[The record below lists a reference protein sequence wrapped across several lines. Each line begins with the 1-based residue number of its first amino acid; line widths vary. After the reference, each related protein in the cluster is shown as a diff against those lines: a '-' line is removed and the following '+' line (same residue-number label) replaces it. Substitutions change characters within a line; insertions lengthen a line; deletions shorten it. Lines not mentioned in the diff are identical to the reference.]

1 MPTRNKRRRFLLIKN
16 VTAFANKGNKVL
28 TLLNFWA
35 VIDLMRTNTPF
46 EVGRGGRSDFGPQH
60 HCGIIRA
67 SFIWCDSPFMLEV
80 INLSCVRDERA
91 LFHGLTFSVAAGD
104 IVQIE
109 GPNGAGKTS
118 LLRLL
123 AGLSRAEQGDVMW
136 QSQPIR
142 QQREIWHQAMLYLG
156 HHPGV
161 KAVLSPLENLRFYHR
176 DCDDEL
182 IFDALESV
190 ELLGYEEVPVAQ
202 LSAGQQ
208 RRVALAR
215 LWLSHASLWI
225 LDEPLTAIDKA
236 GVEKLMAKFAQH
248 ADNGGAV
255 ILTTHQDL
263 PDSLARVRKIRLSG
277 AE

>member
-1 MPTRNKRRRFLLIKN
+1 
-16 VTAFANKGNKVL
+16 
-28 TLLNFWA
+28 
-35 VIDLMRTNTPF
+35 
-46 EVGRGGRSDFGPQH
+46 
-60 HCGIIRA
+60 
-67 SFIWCDSPFMLEV
+67 MLE
-80 INLSCVRDERA
+80 IITLTCAYDERA
-91 LFHGLTFSVAAGD
+91 LFRQLSFCVSAGD

-123 AGLSRAEQGDVMW
+123 AGLSRPEQGEIRW
-136 QSQPIR
+136 QQQPILR
-142 QQREIWHQAMLYLG
+142 QREAWHQAMLYLG

-161 KAVLSPLENLRFYHR
+161 KGVLTPLE
-176 DCDDEL
+176 D
-182 IFDALESV
+182 LESV
-190 ELLGYEEVPVAQ
+190 DLTGDEEVPVSR

-215 LWLSHASLWI
+215 LWLSQARIWI

-236 GVEKLMAKFAQH
+236 GVKKLMAKFAWH

-263 PDSLARVRKIRLSG
+263 PADAARVRKIRLG
-277 AE
+277 DGEAG

>member
-1 MPTRNKRRRFLLIKN
+1 
-16 VTAFANKGNKVL
+16 
-28 TLLNFWA
+28 
-35 VIDLMRTNTPF
+35 
-46 EVGRGGRSDFGPQH
+46 
-60 HCGIIRA
+60 
-67 SFIWCDSPFMLEV
+67 MLKV
-80 INLSCVRDERA
+80 INLSCVRDERT
-91 LFHGLTFSVAAGD
+91 LFHGLSFHVQPGD

-123 AGLSRAEQGDVMW
+123 AGLSRAEEGEVMW

-142 QQREIWHQAMLYLG
+142 QQREIWHQNLLYLG

-161 KAVLSPLENLRFYHR
+161 KSVLSPLENLHFWHGNH
-176 DCDDEL
+176 DEEA
-182 IFDALESV
+182 IFEALEQV
-190 ELLGYEEVPVAQ
+190 NLLGYEEVPVAQ

-215 LWLSHASLWI
+215 LWLSPAKVWI
-225 LDEPLTAIDKA
+225 LDEPLTAIDKG
-236 GVEKLMAKFAQH
+236 GVEKLMARFAEH

-263 PDSLARVRKIRLSG
+263 PGDAERVRKIRLTSEW
-277 AE
+277 A

>member
-1 MPTRNKRRRFLLIKN
+1 
-16 VTAFANKGNKVL
+16 
-28 TLLNFWA
+28 
-35 VIDLMRTNTPF
+35 
-46 EVGRGGRSDFGPQH
+46 
-60 HCGIIRA
+60 
-67 SFIWCDSPFMLEV
+67 MLE
-80 INLSCVRDERA
+80 IITLTCAYDERA
-91 LFHGLTFSVAAGD
+91 LFRQLSFLVSAGD

-123 AGLSRAEQGDVMW
+123 AGLSRPEQGEIRW
-136 QSQPIR
+136 QQQPILR
-142 QQREIWHQAMLYLG
+142 QREAWHQAMLYLG

-161 KAVLSPLENLRFYHR
+161 KGVLTPLENLRFYHP
-176 DCDDEL
+176 DCSDAQ
-182 IFDALESV
+182 IFAALESV
-190 ELLGYEEVPVAQ
+190 DLTGDEEVPVSR

-215 LWLSHASLWI
+215 LWLSQARIWI

-236 GVEKLMAKFAQH
+236 GVKKLMAKFARH

-263 PDSLARVRKIRLSG
+263 PADAARVRKIRLG
-277 AE
+277 DGEAG